1 MDNPLKLWFYSTG
14 KIVADNSL
22 TTHYSMEG
30 FKLNLSDDYNTFQ
43 ELYAKHIKCKN
54 CLVEKKTDFF
64 KFFIDFD
71 VLSYKI
77 VDEEPYLKCIQD
89 VIFNI
94 YNIKDLKCISTVP
107 DKNIEIENFKDGKTF
122 IKQGFHFHWPDLIV
136 DIETAIKI
144 RSNILVNIK
153 TIFGK
158 VEHFDND
165 WEKIIDKCVY
175 KKNGLRLIGSDKCT
189 IADKTRVYE
198 DRVYILK
205 NVYIDKNLNK
215 ELIDYYTNNI
225 LDLVK
230 DTSVRSDK
238 TEITKYINLNE
249 YEEEER
255 QVSNSEL
262 IAVSRT
268 SLEYSEIQK
277 FFKNHASGYN
287 VEDLGNISRVRGKD
301 MYLLYTKSKYCQNKQ
316 GFHKNNH
323 IYFKLT
329 PNGLCQKCLS
339 QNSGLHGCCR
349 DYQSSYV
356 PLSTGIISALK
367 WKKPKSKEIAFQE
380 SFSLNN
386 LLEKL
391 ENRIVSKDAFKGP
404 GKRKN
409 TQ

>member
-1 MDNPLKLWFYSTG
+1 MDNPLKIWFYSTG
-14 KIVADNSL
+14 KIVSDTSL
-22 TTHYSMEG
+22 ATHYSMEG
-30 FKLNLSDDYNTFQ
+30 FKLDLSEDYDTFQ
-43 ELYAKHIKCKN
+43 ELYAKNIKFKN

-64 KFFIDFD
+64 RLFIDFD
-71 VLSYKI
+71 VLSESI

-89 VIFNI
+89 VINNI
-94 YNIKDLKCISTVP
+94 YNIKNLKCISTAP
-107 DKNIEIENFKDGKTF
+107 DKNIEIIKEDKTF
-122 IKQGFHFHWPDLIV
+122 IKQGFHFHWPELIV
-136 DIETAIKI
+136 DVETAIKI

-189 IADKTRVYE
+189 VADNTRVYE

-205 NVYIDKNLNK
+205 NVYIDKNSNR
-215 ELIDYYTNNI
+215 ELVDYYTNNM
-225 LDLVK
+225 LALVK
-230 DTSVRSDK
+230 DTSVRSSA
-238 TEITKYINLNE
+238 TEITKYVNLNE

-262 IAVSRT
+262 ISISKK
-268 SLEYSEIQK
+268 SLEYSEIEK
-277 FFKNHASGYN
+277 FFKNHATGYN

-301 MYLLYTKSKYCQNKQ
+301 MYLIYTKSKYCQNKQ
-316 GFHKNNH
+316 GFHRNNH

-329 PNGLCQKCLS
+329 PAGLCQKCLS
-339 QNSGLHGCCR
+339 QNTGLHGCCR

-367 WKKPKSKEIAFQE
+367 WKKPKSKDIAFQE
-380 SFSLNN
+380 PFSLNS
-386 LLEKL
+386 LLERL
-391 ENRIVSKDAFKGP
+391 ENRVVAKDAFRGP

-409 TQ
+409 IQ

>member
-14 KIVADNSL
+14 KIVNDTSL

-30 FKLNLSDDYNTFQ
+30 FKLNLSDDYDTFQ
-43 ELYAKHIKCKN
+43 ELYAKNIKSKN

-64 KFFIDFD
+64 RFFVDFD
-71 VLSYKI
+71 VLSESI

-89 VIFNI
+89 VIYNI
-94 YNIKDLKCISTVP
+94 YNIKNLKCISTIP
-107 DKNIEIENFKDGKTF
+107 DKNVEIVRENKTF
-122 IKQGFHFHWPDLIV
+122 IKQGFHFHWPELIV
-136 DIETAIKI
+136 DVETAIKI

-189 IADKTRVYE
+189 IADNTRVYE

-205 NVYIDKNLNK
+205 NVYIDNNYNK
-215 ELIDYYTNNI
+215 ELVDYYTNNT
-225 LDLVK
+225 LALVK
-230 DTSVRSDK
+230 DTSIRSDMS
-238 TEITKYINLNE
+238 EITKYINLNE

-262 IAVSRT
+262 VSISKK
-268 SLEYSEIQK
+268 SLEYSEIEK
-277 FFKNHASGYN
+277 FFKNHATGYN
-287 VEDLGNISRVRGKD
+287 VEDLGNISKVRGKD
-301 MYLLYTKSKYCQNKQ
+301 MYLIYTKSKYCQNKQ

-329 PNGLCQKCLS
+329 PTGLCQKCLS
-339 QNSGLHGCCR
+339 QNTGLHGCCR

-356 PLSTGIISALK
+356 PLSTCIVTALN
-367 WKKPKSKEIAFQE
+367 WKKPKSKEVSFQD
-380 SFSLNN
+380 SFSVSN
-386 LLEKL
+386 LLERL
-391 ENRIVSKDAFKGP
+391 ENKIVAKDAFRGP
-404 GKRKN
+404 GKKRN
-409 TQ
+409 LQ